1 MSKAGYTEVSL
12 GETLQYEHRIKVNDF
27 VRVLEQKGEIKTS
40 PLKVFPGLELEF
52 VIRKMAETC
61 MVNNIQYLYSNA
73 TIIDEKNQ
81 QQQKKPGDLVFFIE
95 ILGKKNTAVGEAN
108 LAGEVKMNIDGKLM
122 TIKLGDVEKKV
133 YQAFTNG
140 AIVIHSGKTVR
151 RNHPYNGNQ
160 ETFPGVFIYNT
171 DRGWQDEV
179 VTLELIFSLHHP
191 GVLLMSQE
199 VSVPKSLDSQETL
212 PAMAKSIML
221 DSETADLTL
230 RCDTK
235 SFRVHKAFL
244 CYRSVLSF
252 FEHLSLL
259 NINKGWKD
267 LNIDFFCH
275 LGLLCFEPCSSLT

>member
-40 PLKVFPGLELEF
+40 PLKVFPGLKLEF

-61 MVNNIQYLYSNA
+61 MVNNIQYLYDYA

-95 ILGKKNTAVGEAN
+95 ILQGKKNAGFGEAN
-108 LAGEVKMNIDGKLM
+108 LAGEVKVNMNGKLM

-199 VSVPKSLDSQETL
+199 VSVPKSLGSQETL

-235 SFRVHKAFL
+235 SFRVHKTFL
-244 CYRSVLSF
+244 CYRS
-252 FEHLSLL
+252 
-259 NINKGWKD
+259 
-267 LNIDFFCH
+267 IDR
-275 LGLLCFEPCSSLT
+275 